1 MAVEIDSAKI
11 NEMSL
16 EQMRALGD
24 QLVAEE
30 AGAAVAQ
37 TPTPQE
43 PPAPQASTTPPAEPG
58 TTPAE
63 QAAPAAASPAPAS
76 PAPGEQPAA
85 APAAKDEDLT
95 KHIAPPSK
103 WAAERHAKKELQ
115 RQLEETQAKA
125 AKADVLE
132 STVNQ
137 LKDELTAIK
146 TAIQDKG
153 IKLTGSVKDPA
164 AAFTPEKMGEI
175 RTEFGDELADM
186 IEILKAQAITPAAQA
201 PTGQPAPAAPAA
213 TAAPA
218 QPSVDPELIKAI
230 EANDELSY
238 WQENS
243 PALWSRA
250 VAKDGEMLAN
260 PEYAKLPYADRFAK
274 VVESV
279 KHDVMQGATKTPG
292 AQDGNS
298 PPAASLSGAPGVP
311 VQSHGNDPL
320 SQMEAI
326 TDPTKQMAFYN
337 SQPQKVRDEIDKA
350 LGI

>member
-1 MAVEIDSAKI
+1 MAVDISSAKI
-11 NEMSL
+11 NKMSL
-16 EQMRALGD
+16 EQMRELED

-43 PPAPQASTTPPAEPG
+43 PAAPQASTTPPAEPG

-63 QAAPAAASPAPAS
+63 QAAPAAA
-76 PAPGEQPAA
+76 APGEQPVAA

-103 WAAERHAKKELQ
+103 WAAECHAKKELQ

-153 IKLTGSVKDPA
+153 IKLPGSVKDPA
-164 AAFTPEKMGEI
+164 AAFTPEKMEEI

-186 IEILKAQAITPAAQA
+186 IEILKAQAIK
-201 PTGQPAPAAPAA
+201 PAAPATTGQPE
-213 TAAPA
+213 TAVKPPA
-218 QPSVDPELIKAI
+218 QTRTEEVDPELLKAI

-250 VAKDGEMLAN
+250 VAKDGEMLTDPA
-260 PEYAKLPYADRFAK
+260 YAKLPYADRFAK

-279 KHDVMQGATKTPG
+279 KNDIMQGATKPG
-292 AQDGNS
+292 AQAGNA
-298 PPAASLSGAPGVP
+298 PPAPSLSGAGGVP
-311 VQSHGNDPL
+311 IPSNGNDPL

-326 TDPTKQMAFYN
+326 TDPAKQMAFYN